1 MIYLDYMSSTP
12 LDPRVH
18 VVMQACLQNDFGNP
32 ASQHTFGKTAREKID
47 LARHHV
53 ASAIHCDSKEI
64 VWTSGATESINL
76 ALKGVALFYERQ
88 GKHIITMSTEH
99 KATLETCR
107 YLTSLGFEITYLN
120 SQKNGILDLNHL
132 HDAIRPDT
140 ILCSIMHVNNE
151 TGVIQDIFSIGK
163 LLREKGV
170 WFHVDAAQS
179 IGKIDIDLKNTPV
192 DLMSLSSHKVYGPKG
207 IGALYVRRNPR
218 VQLIPQMHG
227 GDTDNVF
234 RAGTLPTHQIVGMG
248 EAYNILNR
256 NLDGQDKTNRSS
268 GGSLSVKKLRDQ
280 LWKNLS
286 IIPSI
291 ILNGDTTQRVDH
303 CLNISIPNIHT
314 ELFLKNI
321 SDIAISTGSACN
333 SVDPE
338 PSHVLTAM
346 GLSRELANRS
356 FRLSLGRFTTEKE
369 IEVASERLVDE
380 IGRAVRGM

>member
-380 IGRAVRGM
+380 IGRAVREM

>member
-179 IGKIDIDLKNTPV
+179 IGKIDIDVKNTPV
-192 DLMSLSSHKVYGPKG
+192 DLMSLSSHKVYGP
-207 IGALYVRRNPR
+207 
-218 VQLIPQMHG
+218 
-227 GDTDNVF
+227 
-234 RAGTLPTHQIVGMG
+234 
-248 EAYNILNR
+248 
-256 NLDGQDKTNRSS
+256 
-268 GGSLSVKKLRDQ
+268 
-280 LWKNLS
+280 
-286 IIPSI
+286 
-291 ILNGDTTQRVDH
+291 
-303 CLNISIPNIHT
+303 
-314 ELFLKNI
+314 
-321 SDIAISTGSACN
+321 
-333 SVDPE
+333 
-338 PSHVLTAM
+338 
-346 GLSRELANRS
+346 
-356 FRLSLGRFTTEKE
+356 
-369 IEVASERLVDE
+369 
-380 IGRAVRGM
+380 